1 MPLSIMKKLGGDEK
15 PTNMKLI
22 MMDMSYVLPYG
33 IMGDVIVKV
42 GNFIFSVEFVI
53 LDIKEEEEFLIISGR
68 PFILNF
74 RANINLKTHEL
85 RL

>member
-1 MPLSIMKKLGGDEK
+1 
-15 PTNMKLI
+15 
-22 MMDMSYVLPYG
+22 MSYVIPYG
-33 IMGDVIVKV
+33 IMRDVIVKV
-42 GNFIFSVEFVI
+42 EKFIFSVEFVI

-74 RANINLKTHEL
+74 RANINLKIHEL